1 MITQEWLSGYIY
13 YENLVNK
20 LEDEKKEAIADAA
33 WKTSNRREMAVQ
45 QSRGNGSETR
55 NVKYVDKIDR
65 LTRQI
70 EEIREEMQKIIDAI
84 KTVQSPRSRSLLQL
98 KYIEGKSWEAVA
110 EVLGVCEKW
119 AREELNSRA
128 VRELERGIKKT
139 GSFPV

>member
-1 MITQEWLSGYIY
+1 MITQEWLNGYIY

-33 WKTSNRREMAVQ
+33 WKTSNRRETAVQ
-45 QSRGNGSETR
+45 QSRGNGTETR
-55 NVKYVDKIDR
+55 NVKYADKIDR

-84 KTVQSPRSRSLLQL
+84 KTVQSPRNRALLQL
-98 KYIEGKSWEAVA
+98 KYIEGKSWEVVA

-119 AREELNSRA
+119 ARETLNSRA
-128 VRELERGIKKT
+128 IRELERGIKKT

>member
-1 MITQEWLSGYIY
+1 MITQEWLNGYIY

-33 WKTSNRREMAVQ
+33 WKTSNRRETAVQ
-45 QSRGNGSETR
+45 QSRGNGTEMR
-55 NVKYVDKIDR
+55 NVKYADKIDR

-84 KTVQSPRSRSLLQL
+84 KTVQSPRNRALLQL
-98 KYIEGKSWEAVA
+98 KYIEGKSWEVVA

-119 AREELNSRA
+119 ARETLNSRA
-128 VRELERGIKKT
+128 IRELERGIKKT